1 MFDNFNE
8 KANNLLAALRQK
20 AAEQTEARHG
30 EKQGTEGHEKGGHLT
45 EANKDDSL
53 EFRQCQRNDG
63 SVYGTRGQCRK
74 GTETQQAAKER
85 APKRFADKEAA
96 KVAKRGKDATTK
108 ARAEKVLADLKP
120 ALPGKLEKLQGLASG
135 KTPLPKDPSKRK
147 ALYEAAHR
155 QLNKLGNNPYNQQ
168 QRLDGKDPERQA
180 LSGLLKRLD
189 PEFNTARLVTRDQLL
204 RSVGTV
210 D

>member
-1 MFDNFNE
+1 VFDNFNE
-8 KANNLLAALRQK
+8 KANNLLAALKQK
-20 AAEQTEARHG
+20 AAGQTEASHG
-30 EKQGTEGHEKGGHLT
+30 EKQGTEGHEKGGHL
-45 EANKDDSL
+45 EESL
-53 EFRQCQRNDG
+53 EFRQCQRPNG

-74 GTETQQAAKER
+74 GTETEQAAKER

-96 KVAKRGKDATTK
+96 KVAKRGQQATTK

-135 KTPLPKDPSKRK
+135 KTPLPKNPSKRK
-147 ALYEAAHR
+147 ELYEAAHR

-180 LSGLLKRLD
+180 LSGLLRRLD
-189 PEFNTARLVTRDQLL
+189 PEFNTARRVTRDQLL
-204 RSVGTV
+204 RAVGTV

>member
-30 EKQGTEGHEKGGHLT
+30 EKQGTEGHEKDGHLD
-45 EANKDDSL
+45 ESL

-63 SVYGTRGQCRK
+63 SVYGTRGKCRK

-96 KVAKRGKDATTK
+96 KVAKRGKEATTK

-135 KTPLPKDPSKRK
+135 KTPLPKNQSKRK
-147 ALYEAAHR
+147 ELYEAAHR
-155 QLNKLGNNPYNQQ
+155 QLNKLGNNPYNPQ

-180 LSGLLKRLD
+180 LSGLLRRLD
-189 PEFNTARLVTRDQLL
+189 PEFNTARRVTRDQLL
-204 RSVGTV
+204 RAVGTV